1 LPHWNGTVPTITY
14 SLSDNNGVTV
24 GDTSTL
30 DIIVDPENDAPVAVD
45 DIYTMSDD
53 VVAITLTP
61 LTHGADSDPD
71 GDTLTVASINGTTL
85 TPGTAQEILVV
96 NGTVYV
102 SAAGAITFAP
112 IPDFNGTVTFP
123 YEISDGHGGTATAN
137 EIIHIIPAPIF
148 NPPPIELPDRLP
160 LNEVQRQTESM
171 VGHHPHQRIFEERP
185 IELGKYEFH
194 TVVLNFNGQFG
205 GINQFSPPTV
215 ESTFRRGEL
224 EYSNH
229 TPYHPFDR
237 VADAMQMGRHLDD
250 MAKLVDSERDFG
262 LRNAL
267 LLPQLEADLNGELVY
282 QIPENTFVGGKGD
295 LALVA
300 VLRDGKPLPKW
311 IKFNPA
317 SGKFEVNMPNDVV
330 APIEITVIAT
340 DAKGEQAKAN
350 VKIKPT
356 VKKSALVGK
365 SSLASQIKS
374 AMMFNG

>member
-1 LPHWNGTVPTITY
+1 
-14 SLSDNNGVTV
+14 
-24 GDTSTL
+24 
-30 DIIVDPENDAPVAVD
+30 
-45 DIYTMSDD
+45 
-53 VVAITLTP
+53 
-61 LTHGADSDPD
+61 
-71 GDTLTVASINGTTL
+71 
-85 TPGTAQEILVV
+85 
-96 NGTVYV
+96 
-102 SAAGAITFAP
+102 
-112 IPDFNGTVTFP
+112 
-123 YEISDGHGGTATAN
+123 
-137 EIIHIIPAPIF
+137 
-148 NPPPIELPDRLP
+148 
-160 LNEVQRQTESM
+160 M